1 MTTRRQMLLAT
12 GAAGVVLAL
21 GGKGAFA
28 ADAATAFIDDLGG
41 RAIAVLADDSL
52 SADQREADF
61 RDLFLTAFDVPA
73 IGAFVLGRWRRSAT
87 PEQIEEFNRLYT
99 IDVVK
104 TYSRRLSQYAGEQL
118 QTLGSQPQG
127 DNTLVHSQIVSPKG
141 GAPVVVDW
149 LLSGNPGSYQI
160 VDVVIENLSMR
171 NAQREDFSSVI
182 GNGGMDALLAGL
194 KKKNGVS

>member
-12 GAAGVVLAL
+12 GAAGFVLAL
-21 GGKGAFA
+21 GCRGAFA

-41 RAIAVLADDSL
+41 RAIAVLADKSL
-52 SADQREADF
+52 SDEQRETDF
-61 RDLFLTAFDVPA
+61 RDLFLAAFDVAA

-118 QTLGSQPQG
+118 QTLSSQPQG
-127 DNTLVHSQIVSPKG
+127 DTTLVHSQIVSPKG

-149 LLSGNPGSYQI
+149 LLSGGPGSYKI

-171 NAQREDFSSVI
+171 TAQREDFSSVI
-182 GNGGMDALLAGL
+182 SSGGMDALLAGL
-194 KKKNGVS
+194 KKKNGLS